1 LNVLVGRGERVMG
14 AQQAFVEA
22 LTLDWKKAKIN
33 NYLARH
39 GDAYWLSFP
48 TEVQAHHAELIEAMG
63 DKPLQLDIVADSL
76 RDCSEITVICQDH
89 AGLFARLSGA
99 CALAGLSI
107 LDARITTTNDGLAI
121 DTLHVKCHET
131 GPGPLDAARAERVR
145 QTIEDVLSGAVIVPQ
160 RMGDMAPSRQ
170 IEAFDLTPQI
180 NIDNELSDQATVIEV
195 SGLDR
200 PGLLYALVRQLFNLN
215 VSVQAARVATF
226 GERAVD
232 VFYVTG
238 LTGDKITQRDKKKKL
253 RDGLLA
259 VMDNPVAASQP
270 KSQPK
275 NQPKHKTPGQAA

>member
-1 LNVLVGRGERVMG
+1 MRSLMIAPRRGAPG
-14 AQQAFVEA
+14 ASRAP
-22 LTLDWKKAKIN
+22 
-33 NYLARH
+33 RRP
-39 GDAYWLSFP
+39 S
-48 TEVQAHHAELIEAMG
+48 
-63 DKPLQLDIVADSL
+63 S
-76 RDCSEITVICQDH
+76 
-89 AGLFARLSGA
+89 
-99 CALAGLSI
+99 
-107 LDARITTTNDGLAI
+107 
-121 DTLHVKCHET
+121 
-131 GPGPLDAARAERVR
+131 LDAARAERVR

-160 RMGDMAPSRQ
+160 RMWDMAPSRQ

-238 LTGDKITQRDKKKKL
+238 LAGDKITQRDKKKKL